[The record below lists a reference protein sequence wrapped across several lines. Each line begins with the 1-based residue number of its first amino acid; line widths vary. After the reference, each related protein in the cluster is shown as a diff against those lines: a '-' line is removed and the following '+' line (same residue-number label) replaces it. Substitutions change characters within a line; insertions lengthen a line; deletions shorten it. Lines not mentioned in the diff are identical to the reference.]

1 MKTYPHLAGRLFN
14 TPLLVHS
21 QALDALIAGIGPRLL
36 GLSDDVLAQVLSSGS
51 VAPEMFST
59 RRGERVKDAGW
70 PGYAVVDGVAVVG
83 AGGALV
89 HRTKL
94 DADCTLLLGYNDLAM
109 ATEHAM
115 QNPDVHAVL
124 QVYDSPGGEVQGAF
138 EYAQRVFDMRGMKPL
153 IAIADGMAASAAYLG
168 ASAADEVV
176 VSRTGY
182 AGSIGV
188 VMRHVEMSRL
198 LANEGIKVT
207 HIFAG
212 AHKVDGNQFEALP
225 AVVQAELQA
234 DVEDIYGQFVGAV
247 LQHRPRMTDEG
258 IRKTEARVFRGVA
271 AVAAGLADR
280 VATTDQLISELAA
293 RRPTRSYG
301 QPARAT
307 AEQKGDTTMSGTQ
320 AQAGSQAP
328 AATFT
333 QADLDAAHARGRE
346 EGAKAERERAS
357 AILAHDEA
365 KDRGALA
372 LQCVSTGL
380 SVDQSAAILAAA
392 PKAAP
397 VVAGANPFATAMSG
411 VNNPDVKGGE
421 GQADASGDDPRVI
434 TASWDAAFDRVAPK
448 H

>member
-1 MKTYPHLAGRLFN
+1 
-14 TPLLVHS
+14 
-21 QALDALIAGIGPRLL
+21 
-36 GLSDDVLAQVLSSGS
+36 
-51 VAPEMFST
+51 
-59 RRGERVKDAGW
+59 
-70 PGYAVVDGVAVVG
+70 VVS

-94 DADCTLLLGYNDLAM
+94 DADCTMLLGYNDLAM

-138 EYAQRVFDMRGMKPL
+138 EYAQRMFDLRGKKPL
-153 IAIADGMAASAAYLG
+153 IAMADGMAASAAYLG

-188 VMRHVEMSRL
+188 VMRHMEFSRL

-225 AVVQAELQA
+225 ATVQAELQA
-234 DVEDIYGQFVGAV
+234 EVDDLYSQFVGAV
-247 LQHRPRMTDEG
+247 LQHRPRMTDEA

-280 VATTDQLISELAA
+280 MATTDQLISELAA

-328 AATFT
+328 VATFT
-333 QADLDAAHARGRE
+333 QTDLDATYQRGLTAGRE

-372 LQCVSTGL
+372 LQCVTTGL
-380 SVDQSAAILAAA
+380 SVEQSAAILAAA
-392 PKAAP
+392 PKVAPAAAANGFAAAM
-397 VVAGANPFATAMSG
+397 AG
-411 VNNPDVKGGE
+411 VRNPDVRAGESKGTE
-421 GQADASGDDPRVI
+421 SDPKAIASMWEQAHG
-434 TASWDAAFDRVAPK
+434 TA
-448 H
+448 

>member
-14 TPLLVHS
+14 TPLLVHA
-21 QALDALIAGIGPRLL
+21 QALDLLLAGIGPRLL
-36 GLSDDVLAQVLSSGS
+36 GLSDDALAQALSLGSGE
-51 VAPEMFST
+51 PGMFST
-59 RRGERVKDAGW
+59 RRGERVKEAGW
-70 PGYAVVDGVAVVG
+70 PGYSVVEGVAIVS
-83 AGGALV
+83 ASGALV

-94 DADCTLLLGYNDLAM
+94 DADCTMLLGYNDLAM

-115 QNPDVHAVL
+115 ESNPDVHAVL

-138 EYAQRVFDMRGMKPL
+138 EYGQRMFDLRGKKPL

-188 VMRHVEMSRL
+188 VMRHVEFSRL

-212 AHKVDGNQFEALP
+212 AHKVDGNQFEVLP
-225 AVVQAELQA
+225 AAVQAELQA
-234 DVEDIYGQFVGAV
+234 EVDDLYSQFVGAV
-247 LQHRPRMTDEG
+247 LQHRPRMTDEA

-280 VATTDQLISELAA
+280 MSTTDQLISELAA

-307 AEQKGDTTMSGTQ
+307 AEQKGDITMSGIQ

-333 QADLDAAHARGRE
+333 QADLDAAFARGQTTGRE

-372 LQCVSTGL
+372 LQCVATGL
-380 SVDQSAAILAAA
+380 SVEHSAAILAAA

-397 VVAGANPFATAMSG
+397 AAGVVNGFAAAMAA
-411 VNNPDVKGGE
+411 VPNPDVRAGESKGVE
-421 GQADASGDDPRVI
+421 SDPKAIASMWDHAHG
-434 TASWDAAFDRVAPK
+434 TA
-448 H
+448 

>member
-14 TPLLVHS
+14 TPLLVHAP
-21 QALDALIAGIGPRLL
+21 ALDALLAGIGPRLL
-36 GLSDDVLAQVLSSGS
+36 GLSDDALAQALSLGSGE
-51 VAPEMFST
+51 PGMFST
-59 RRGERVKDAGW
+59 RRGERVKEAGW
-70 PGYAVVDGVAVVG
+70 PGYSVVEGVAIVS
-83 AGGALV
+83 ASGALV

-94 DADCTLLLGYNDLAM
+94 DADCTLLLGYNDLSM

-115 QNPDVHAVL
+115 ENNPDVHAVL

-138 EYAQRVFDMRGMKPL
+138 EYGQRMFDLRGKKPL

-188 VMRHVEMSRL
+188 VMRHVEVSRL

-212 AHKVDGNQFEALP
+212 AHKVDGNQFEVLSA
-225 AVVQAELQA
+225 AVQAELQA
-234 DVEDIYGQFVGAV
+234 EVDDLYSQFVGAV

-280 VATTDQLISELAA
+280 VSTTDQLISELAA

-357 AILAHDEA
+357 AILSHDEA

-380 SVDQSAAILAAA
+380 SVEQSAAILAAA

-397 VVAGANPFATAMSG
+397 AAGAANGFAAAMAN
-411 VNNPDVKGGE
+411 VPNPDVRAGESKGSE
-421 GQADASGDDPRVI
+421 SDPKAIASMWDRAHG
-434 TASWDAAFDRVAPK
+434 TA
-448 H
+448 